1 MKIIV
6 DNREKNSLVLAE
18 LISGCM
24 EVELKHLEVA
34 DYIIG
39 DTAIERKTISDFIS
53 SIMNKRLLQ
62 QLNGLQ
68 QYPSRLII
76 IEGMD
81 EHEFYNDKNEGG
93 IHANA
98 IRGMIL
104 SIIFDFATPVIFTKD
119 SADTAK
125 FLMVLAKR
133 FEKKKQEISFNQK
146 RRARSVQEQQQFIIE
161 GFPGIGPV
169 SAKALLKKFGTIKG
183 VINATPEELEK
194 EKKLNG
200 KKAKIFSELVNRV
213 YRP

>member
-1 MKIIV
+1 MRIIV

-24 EVELKHLEVA
+24 EVELKQLEVA

-53 SIMNKRLLQ
+53 SMMNKRLLQ

-76 IEGMD
+76 IEGID
-81 EHEFYNDKNEGG
+81 EHEFYNDKSEGG

-104 SIIFDFATPVIFTKD
+104 SIIFDFATPIIFTKD

-133 FEKKKQEISFNQK
+133 FDRGKQEIGLNPK
-146 RRARSVQEQQQFIIE
+146 RRARSVPEQQQFILE

-183 VINATPEELEK
+183 IINATPEELEK

-200 KKAKIFSELVNRV
+200 KKAKIFNELVNRV

>member
-18 LISGCM
+18 LISGYM
-24 EVELKHLEVA
+24 EVELKQLEVA

-53 SIMNKRLLQ
+53 SMMNKRLLQ

-68 QYPSRLII
+68 QYPNRLII

-81 EHEFYNDKNEGG
+81 EHEFYNDKSEGG

-133 FEKKKQEISFNQK
+133 FEKKKQDVSLNAK
-146 RRARSVQEQQQFIIE
+146 RRARSVPEQQQFIIE
-161 GFPGIGPV
+161 GFQGIGPV
-169 SAKALLKKFGTIKG
+169 TAKNLLKRFRTIKAI
-183 VINATPEELEK
+183 INATPEELEK

>member
-1 MKIIV
+1 MRIIV

-24 EVELKHLEVA
+24 EVELKQLEIA
-34 DYIIG
+34 DYIIE

-53 SIMNKRLLQ
+53 SMMNKRLLQ

-133 FEKKKQEISFNQK
+133 FEKKKQEIGLNPK
-146 RRARSVQEQQQFIIE
+146 RRARSVSEQQQFIIE